1 MMGHDGS
8 GPQELETKESLHADC
23 ARCTALCCVGLA
35 FKASEEFAFDK
46 PSGTPCRNLVG
57 GRSCGIHGQL
67 RSAGYRGCAT
77 YDCFGAGQHV
87 TAHTCAGIRWEDG
100 GDEAATLFAVFDV
113 MRRLKEFL
121 WHLAD
126 AARVAGTTDLGH
138 EVAAT
143 RNAVQALV
151 WEPSTALEKLNVLV
165 LQDRVLELLAQVSG
179 AHRAGLDACSDLL
192 LAAGDLR
199 HADLNNVNLR
209 GADLRYARLDNATL
223 AGADLTGADVLGSDL
238 RGSDLRGAHLAA
250 SLYLTQMQVE
260 AAQGDEAT
268 TLPEGIRR
276 PAHWEV
282 PASSEA

>member
-1 MMGHDGS
+1 MMGDEGRRS
-8 GPQELETKESLHADC
+8 EDLEPKESLHADC

-87 TAHTCAGIRWEDG
+87 TAHTCAGVRWENG

-126 AARVAGTTDLGH
+126 AARVAGTSDLAH

-151 WEPSTALEKLNVLV
+151 WEPSTTLEKLNVLA
-165 LQDRVLELLAQVSG
+165 LQGQVLELLAQVSG
-179 AHRAGLDACSDLL
+179 AHRGGLEAGSGLL

-199 HADLNNVNLR
+199 DADLKYVNLR

-223 AGADLTGADVLGSDL
+223 IGADLTGADVLGSDL
-238 RGSDLRGAHLAA
+238 RDSDLRGAHLAG

-260 AAQGDEAT
+260 AARGDEAT
-268 TLPEGIRR
+268 TLPGGIRR
-276 PAHWEV
+276 PSHWAV
-282 PASSEA
+282 PESSET